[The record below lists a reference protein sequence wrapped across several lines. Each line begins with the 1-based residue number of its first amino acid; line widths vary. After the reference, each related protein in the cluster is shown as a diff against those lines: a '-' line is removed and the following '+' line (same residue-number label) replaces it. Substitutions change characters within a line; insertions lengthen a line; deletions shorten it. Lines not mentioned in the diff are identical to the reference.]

1 MDVRGRWVRKRR
13 LMLKTSTLAPQ
24 APAPASEEAPATIGG
39 IDPVYAVVK
48 RGFDLLL
55 SGGGLLLLA
64 PLLAVIPVLIR
75 LDSRG
80 PAVFRQT
87 RIGRGGRP
95 FTFYKFRSMFVGAD
109 LLKPTL
115 LALNEADYP
124 LFKIRNDPR
133 ITRVGRLLRKTSF
146 DELPQLWNVLKG
158 DMTLIG
164 PRPHLPEEVEHYTA
178 GQRARLAVT
187 PGITC
192 LWQVSRR
199 VGENFEEWIE
209 MDLEYIRRRS
219 WKTDAF
225 ILWKTFLVVFNLEPA
240 KLRGLESQGM
250 LLAARDGDRVVVLTP
265 EALVASGSK
274 VS

>member
-1 MDVRGRWVRKRR
+1 
-13 LMLKTSTLAPQ
+13 MLKSSTLAPQ
-24 APAPASEEAPATIGG
+24 APAPAQETALPASPAGAL
-39 IDPVYAVVK
+39 YLFVK
-48 RGFDLLL
+48 RSVDIALA
-55 SGGGLLLLA
+55 GGGLLLLA
-64 PLLAVIPVLIR
+64 PLFTVIPILIR
-75 LDSRG
+75 LDSKG

-87 RIGRGGRP
+87 RIGKNGRP
-95 FTFYKFRSMFVGAD
+95 FTFFKFRSMFVGAD
-109 LLKPTL
+109 VLKPTL

-146 DELPQLWNVLKG
+146 DELPQLWNVLRG

-164 PRPHLPEEVEHYTA
+164 PRPHLPEEVEHYTE
-178 GQRARLAVT
+178 GQKARLSVT

-219 WKTDAF
+219 WRTDLF
-225 ILWKTFLVVFNLEPA
+225 ILWKTFLVVFNLERA
-240 KLRGLESQGM
+240 Y
-250 LLAARDGDRVVVLTP
+250 
-265 EALVASGSK
+265 
-274 VS
+274 